1 MKILMIMSEM
11 DGIIKTGG
19 LADFGAALSGALT
32 ERGHEVRVVI
42 PRYRGVALSASDPV
56 SLYFNLNHYQRYG
69 CLVHPVS
76 LGPIAVRLVEH
87 HDFFSRDGIYGY
99 DNFSYADNV
108 LRYAFFCKAA
118 FEDCLHSRWI
128 PDIVH
133 CNDWQTALAPY
144 YLKEH
149 YADHAAFVHT
159 RSLLTIHNGEFQGK
173 TDRKWID
180 AVGIRPDRFTSEL
193 MEEYGGLNPLKCGI
207 MYADAINAVSPGY
220 GRELLLPETSHNLW
234 HYLNKRRDNFQGI
247 LNGCDYTQWNPE
259 TDPFIPHHFSARDM
273 TGKRLCKAVLQNRMG
288 LSENRNLPLLGLVSR
303 LAAQKG
309 FDYLIPA
316 LERLLS
322 EDARVQLALLGS
334 GEPEYGSWLHHLQQR
349 YPGKMGFVNGYD
361 NGLSHLIEAGS
372 DFFMMP
378 SLFEPCGLNQLYSLA
393 YGTLPIIRETGGLK
407 DTVVPLGREAAT
419 GVGFILPDTDSC
431 YQGLRQAI
439 SLYTDNPSLYLEL
452 QQRAMGQ
459 QFTWQQSAR
468 QYEQLYQGILKM
480 RPWVPGS

>member
-11 DGIIKTGG
+11 DGIVKTGG
-19 LADFGAALSGALT
+19 LADFGAALSGELT
-32 ERGHEVRVVI
+32 ERGYDVRVAI
-42 PRYRGVALSASDPV
+42 PRYKDVVLSSPDPV
-56 SLYFNLNHYQRYG
+56 PLYFNLNHYQPYG
-69 CLVHPVS
+69 CLVHPVK
-76 LGPIAVRLVEH
+76 LGPIAVRLIEH

-99 DNFSYADNV
+99 DNYSYPDNV

-118 FEDCLHSRWI
+118 LEDCLHSQWI

-149 YADHAAFVHT
+149 YPDPGPFGQT

-173 TDRKWID
+173 TDRKWLD
-180 AVGIRPDRFTSEL
+180 AIGIRPDRFTSEL
-193 MEEYGGLNPLKCGI
+193 MEEYGSLNPLKCGI

-220 GRELLLPETSHNLW
+220 CRELLLPETSHNLW
-234 HYLNKRRDNFQGI
+234 HYLNKRKDHFQGI
-247 LNGCDYTQWNPE
+247 LNGCDYSQWDPE
-259 TDPFIPHHFSARDM
+259 TDPFIPHHFSPRDM
-273 TGKRLCKAVLQNRMG
+273 TGKGLCKTVLQKRMG
-288 LSENRNLPLLGLVSR
+288 LAEKKELPLLGLVSR

-316 LERLLS
+316 IERLLY
-322 EDARVQLALLGS
+322 EDTPVQLALLGS

-349 YPGKMGFVNGYD
+349 YPRKMGFVNGYD

-407 DTVVPLGREAAT
+407 DTVVPLGRDDAT
-419 GVGFILPDTDSC
+419 GICFSSPDTYSC
-431 YQGLRQAI
+431 FHGLKQAV
-439 SLYTDNPSLYLEL
+439 SLYNDNRPLYLVV

-459 QFTWQQSAR
+459 LFTWQESAEK
-468 QYEQLYQGILKM
+468 YGKLYQKLLEEHPSM
-480 RPWVPGS
+480 TGS